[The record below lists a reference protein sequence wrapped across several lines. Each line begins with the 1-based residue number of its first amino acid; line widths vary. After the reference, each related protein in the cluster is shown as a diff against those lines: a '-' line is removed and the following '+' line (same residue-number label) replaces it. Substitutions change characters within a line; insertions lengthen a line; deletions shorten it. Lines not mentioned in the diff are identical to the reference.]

1 MSNTVKKDILSHIS
15 LTEWRDFTYDSAKYT
30 LKLLIKPEPAGKN
43 SNDEQCQKSVVLKL
57 KQKCST

>member
-30 LKLLIKPEPAGKN
+30 LKLLIKPKPAGEN
-43 SNDEQCQKSVVLKL
+43 SNDEQCQKFVFLKL

>member
-30 LKLLIKPEPAGKN
+30 LKLLIKPKPAGEN
-43 SNDEQCQKSVVLKL
+43 SNDEQC
-57 KQKCST
+57 